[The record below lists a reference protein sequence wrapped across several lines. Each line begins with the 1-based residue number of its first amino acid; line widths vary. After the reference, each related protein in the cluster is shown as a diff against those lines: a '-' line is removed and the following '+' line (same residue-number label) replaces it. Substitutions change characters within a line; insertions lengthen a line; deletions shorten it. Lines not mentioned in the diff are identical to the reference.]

1 MKMTQLSASKF
12 WTEGYSSNVYLFYM
26 YELNYV
32 SVSKLW
38 NTSDQL
44 SSKLTIQ
51 VKEISN
57 TGLTNTAI
65 KRLVRVRES
74 NFAGQAQNTP
84 KNSKGQLKKKTAVL
98 QNGRKNIARSC
109 KSSNRLKI

>member
-38 NTSDQL
+38 NISDQL

-65 KRLVRVRES
+65 QRLVRVRES

-84 KNSKGQLKKKTAVL
+84 KNSKDNLK
-98 QNGRKNIARSC
+98 RKLLSC
-109 KSSNRLKI
+109 KMGERILHVHVNLLTA